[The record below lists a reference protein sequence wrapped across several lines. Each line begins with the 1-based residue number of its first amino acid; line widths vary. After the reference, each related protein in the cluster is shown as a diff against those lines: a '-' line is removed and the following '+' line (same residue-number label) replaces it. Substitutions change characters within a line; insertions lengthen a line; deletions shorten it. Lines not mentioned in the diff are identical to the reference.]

1 MKEDIFMLF
10 IIVFLAL
17 ITLGSFGWTIVQI
30 AKPEWFFA
38 VENEANLKKERPG
51 WYFGGGVLGIISI
64 IIIWFYAIRLQLTSV
79 WIFTAILTLGSIKP
93 LGMVFFYEKFSDKA
107 SKIVTQMN
115 DSKKT
120 YYTVVIL
127 RGVLSLVLLFV
138 TLYFGGFFGEV
149 R

>member
-1 MKEDIFMLF
+1 MWF
-10 IIVFLAL
+10 IITFLVF
-17 ITLGSFGWTIVQI
+17 ITLGSAGWTIVQI

-38 VENEANLKKERPG
+38 AEKEANLKKERPA
-51 WYFGGGVLGIISI
+51 WYFWGGILGIISI

-120 YYTVVIL
+120 YYTVVIA
-127 RGVLSLVLLFV
+127 RGILSIVLLFV
-138 TLYFGGFFGEV
+138 TLYFLGIFGEL